1 MWSRCELSGLPD
13 QLKSLCDDCAS
24 TFDAIKSN
32 ELRRNP
38 TELINK
44 KFRRSLYFVNALSKG
59 EVISKDDIR
68 RVRPG
73 FGLAPKYFD
82 WVVGQ
87 KVSEDVEFGDPVI
100 LDVLTNK

>member
-1 MWSRCELSGLPD
+1 MRLSILPD
-13 QLKSLCDDCAS
+13 QLKSLCDDCTS

-32 ELRRNP
+32 ELRRNT

-44 KFRRSLYFVNALSKG
+44 NFRRSLYFVNAWSKG